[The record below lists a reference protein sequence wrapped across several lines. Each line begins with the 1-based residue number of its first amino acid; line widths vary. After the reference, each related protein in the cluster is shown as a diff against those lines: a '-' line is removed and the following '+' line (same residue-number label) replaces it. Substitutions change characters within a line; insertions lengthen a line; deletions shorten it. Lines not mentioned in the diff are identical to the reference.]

1 MYYFL
6 WQVCGLTI
14 LNFRMP
20 NVCMNDERYE
30 ALAAQIVNYSLH
42 IGQGEKVLIELA
54 LVPDEAGIALIQAVR
69 KAGALPFLRVNR
81 PRLNREMM
89 AGATDDQY
97 EAIARHLMAE
107 MQDMDAYISLR
118 GDMNAFELSSVPADA
133 MATAMK
139 HLRPV
144 MQRRVQHT
152 RWCVL
157 RWPTEGMAQQAGMST
172 GEFEDFYFRTCLLD
186 YRALSPAMEK
196 LAEMMRRTDRVRITG
211 PGTELAFSIKDIPA
225 LPCAGECNLPDGE
238 VFTAPVRTS
247 VNGVIQYNTP
257 TVFQGI
263 PFDSIRFCIKDG
275 RIVEADAGAK
285 TAALNKILD
294 SDPGA
299 RYFGEFA
306 LGVNPCIRKAMCN
319 ILFDEKIAG
328 SFHLTPGQAYHVA
341 DNGNSSQVH
350 WDLVCIQTEEFGGGE
365 IYFDDVLIRKN
376 GFFTDPE
383 LAPLNPSQD

>member
-1 MYYFL
+1 MYYFP

-14 LNFRMP
+14 LFLRIP
-20 NVCMNDERYE
+20 NGYMNDARYD
-30 ALAAQIVNYSLH
+30 ALADQIVNYSLH

-54 LVPDEAGIALIQAVR
+54 LIPDEAGIALIKAVR
-69 KAGALPFLRVNR
+69 KAGAHPFLRVNR
-81 PRLNREMM
+81 PRLAREMM

-107 MQDMDAYISLR
+107 MEDMDAYISLR
-118 GDMNAFELSSVPADA
+118 GDMNAFELSSVPAES

-144 MQRRVQHT
+144 MQQRVEHT

-172 GEFEDFYFRTCLLD
+172 GDFEDFYFRTCLLD
-186 YRALSPAMEK
+186 YRSLSPAMEK
-196 LAEMMRRTDRVRITG
+196 LAELMRKTDRVRITG
-211 PGTELAFSIKDIPA
+211 PGTELNFSIKDIPA

-247 VNGVIQYNTP
+247 INGVIQYNTP

-263 PFDSIRFCIKDG
+263 PFDGIRFRIEDG

-285 TAALNKILD
+285 TEALNKILD

-306 LGVNPCIRKAMCN
+306 LGVNPCICKAMCN

-376 GFFTDPE
+376 GFFIDPD
-383 LAPLNPSQD
+383 LTPLNPIQD